1 MANDKNDRSGEAKSK
16 RGRGRPLAFDEA
28 SLEMVRRVVRENPS
42 ATMVELADAIEQE
55 TEIRTSRTTLNKRL
69 KELGFKRVIPPRG
82 GTGTDAEAEG
92 AAVASARRYGYADR
106 HRTKAP
112 EALYH
117 HNLSDAEW
125 DLVADIFE
133 DKVRGR
139 PRTYSRRMMIE
150 AMSYVV
156 RGGIPWRMLPHEFPP
171 WHQVY
176 KTFRRWGHQGRF
188 ERMHDRLRGMWRDRE
203 GRAVEPTAGAL
214 DSQSVKTSAQGGI
227 KGYDAG
233 KKVKG
238 RKRHILTDT
247 LGLILAIVITAAS
260 VQDRDAAPSV
270 VDAAVSKY
278 PTVEKVYVDSAYA
291 GRCKR
296 ALQESHPGLTIEV
309 ARHPADRSVGLL
321 IEGQQVLP
329 FPEIARGTF
338 IPLPKR
344 WVVERTNA
352 WNSRP
357 RRLVADQDRTLASST
372 AWIWF
377 VEARRLSRRLVAT
390 TETDKA

>member
-1 MANDKNDRSGEAKSK
+1 MSRGGDSRSGVTK
-16 RGRGRPLAFDEA
+16 RGRGRPPLFDEDGMGA
-28 SLEMVRRVVRENPS
+28 IQRIARANPT
-42 ATMVELADAIEQE
+42 ATMEELAVAIEAE
-55 TEIRTSRTTLNKRL
+55 TGVEAGRGTLAKRL
-69 KELGFKRVIPPRG
+69 KELGFSRVVPARG
-82 GTGTDAEAEG
+82 EPEIEQDCEAVPDA
-92 AAVASARRYGYADR
+92 SPSRYGYEER
-106 HRTKAP
+106 HRSKAT

-117 HNLSDAEW
+117 HGLSDAEW

-133 DKVRGR
+133 DKVRGVQR
-139 PRTYSRRMMIE
+139 KHSRRSMVE

-176 KTFRRWGHQGRF
+176 KTFRRWSRQDRF
-188 ERMHDRLRGMWRDRE
+188 ERMHDRLRKMWRARE
-203 GRAVEPTAGAL
+203 GRGPEPTAAAL
-214 DSQSVKTSAQGGI
+214 DSQSVKTSAQGGP

-247 LGLILAIVITAAS
+247 LGLVLGVFVTTAC
-260 VQDRDAAPSV
+260 VQDRDGAPDIIASGL
-270 VDAAVSKY
+270 SKY
-278 PTVEKVYVDSAYA
+278 PTVEKVFVDSAYA
-291 GRCKR
+291 GKCKQ
-296 ALQESHPGLTIEV
+296 ALERLHPGLTIEV
-309 ARHPADRSVGLL
+309 ARHPADRSVGRLV
-321 IEGQQVLP
+321 EGQLDLP
-329 FPEIARGTF
+329 LPGIDRGTF
-338 IPLPKR
+338 VPLPKR

-357 RRLVADQDRTLASST
+357 RRLVADQDRTIESST

-390 TETDKA
+390 S